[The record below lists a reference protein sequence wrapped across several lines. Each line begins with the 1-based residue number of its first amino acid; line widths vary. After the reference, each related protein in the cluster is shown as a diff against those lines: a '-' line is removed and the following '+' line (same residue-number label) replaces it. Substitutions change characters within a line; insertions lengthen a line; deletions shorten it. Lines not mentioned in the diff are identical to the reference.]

1 MEIKFAIPVC
11 AMIISCYSYAE
22 QFKIS
27 EKIIKTK
34 ISYQNLNRISVKG
47 DKIDTIV
54 GIDTAFHFQKNEK
67 SGEVF
72 IRPTEENGYNPIS
85 LSITT
90 TSGQTQDLLLEIIDG
105 DAHSIELVA
114 DTAVEMQLNSL
125 LQSENINS
133 DYEENI
139 SFVMKKFINI
149 AAGRIGQKIE
159 ISNRRY
165 THLMAKFESAYR
177 IDGFLCLKY
186 TITTEKNG
194 QFRLDERMFSRQGDI
209 ALSLSKLSIAKN
221 DSATLYV
228 IRR

>member
-1 MEIKFAIPVC
+1 
-11 AMIISCYSYAE
+11 MI
-22 QFKIS
+22 
-27 EKIIKTK
+27 
-34 ISYQNLNRISVKG
+34 
-47 DKIDTIV
+47 
-54 GIDTAFHFQKNEK
+54 
-67 SGEVF
+67 
-72 IRPTEENGYNPIS
+72 
-85 LSITT
+85 ITT

-186 TITTEKNG
+186 TVTTEKNG
-194 QFRLDERMFSRQGDI
+194 QFVLDERMFSRQGDI

-221 DSATLYV
+221 DSAILHV